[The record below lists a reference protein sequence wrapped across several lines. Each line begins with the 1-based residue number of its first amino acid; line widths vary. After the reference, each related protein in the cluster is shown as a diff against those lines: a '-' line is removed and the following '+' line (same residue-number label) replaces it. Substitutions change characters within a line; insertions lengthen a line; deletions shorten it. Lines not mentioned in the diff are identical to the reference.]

1 MIRWPWTNLHELNLS
16 WIIQQ
21 MKSLIERVDAFGN
34 RITAGSVDTLPAG
47 QSASVIIRGGL
58 DDGLT
63 FDFQIPRGNTGATGP
78 QGPQGV
84 QGPKGDS
91 GNSFTIK
98 GLVASVNDLPA
109 NASVGD
115 AYGVGT
121 SSSNEIY
128 LFNGLTWDNMGPLSG
143 PQGAQGPQG
152 PQGEKGDPGQGI
164 VYYATC
170 TTGSSVEVK
179 DAVSD
184 GDEIFLNVGDVVA
197 VRFSEGNIHLSP
209 SLHVDDNGTYPIYGW
224 KNTSGDVEGAPLIDR
239 NVTVLFKYD
248 GFAFN
253 IIGGPVGAAVTDGV
267 PKSGILSALQA
278 SRLNFGYQEIPANTT
293 TAVQIS
299 LTKNGA
305 QPFVNVCAW
314 AMTAL
319 TYELLKPGTDYEASM
334 NIMATGNTTLTFRL
348 LSARQYPVYVV
359 VTGNAAV
366 H

>member
-1 MIRWPWTNLHELNLS
+1 MIKWPWTNLHELNLD
-16 WIIQQ
+16 WIIQK
-21 MKSLIERVDAFGN
+21 MKELEEKVTGYAKN
-34 RITAGSVDTLPAG
+34 VTASAVTGAPGSAAAATVTGDLEEG
-47 QSASVIIRGGL
+47 VNF
-58 DDGLT
+58 T
-63 FDFQIPRGNTGATGP
+63 FTIPRGATGATGA
-78 QGPQGV
+78 
-84 QGPKGDS
+84 KGD
-91 GNSFTIK
+91 
-98 GLVASVNDLPA
+98 
-109 NASVGD
+109 
-115 AYGVGT
+115 
-121 SSSNEIY
+121 
-128 LFNGLTWDNMGPLSG
+128 
-143 PQGAQGPQG
+143 
-152 PQGEKGDPGQGI
+152 KGDPGQGI

-197 VRFSEGNIHLSP
+197 VKFSEGNIHYSP

-224 KNTSGDVEGAPLIDR
+224 KNTSGDVEGSPLIDR
-239 NVTVLFKYD
+239 NVTVLFRYD

-253 IIGGPVGAAVTDGV
+253 IIGGPVSAAVTDGV
-267 PKSGILSALQA
+267 PKSGLLSALQA

-293 TAVQIS
+293 TAVHIS

-314 AMTAL
+314 AMTAR

-334 NIMATGNTTLTFRL
+334 NIMATGSTTLTFRL
-348 LSARQYPVYVV
+348 LSSRDYPVYVV